1 VLLGDVYPGSLDT
14 IDTAHDDHIAMRC
27 KTKYLNCF
35 KLRHPVYAQD
45 IYWDSTS
52 VSVRPQTCLG
62 CATLLRSKQQHALH
76 PDIPLCR
83 ESEFGLDF
91 VHYQI
96 HSGDDVAFDNK
107 TPFRELE
114 GRQTQHPEDQL
125 VLIRIKLLKEDVSS
139 SLMVSIS
146 GLKDTCMYS
155 LEIFVVFHG
164 DQEHTP
170 VLKESRVV
178 VVETEQTSI
187 AFEIDLSGSNT
198 SGVED
203 ASKNGKYVFHGT
215 VYDTFPGLSADESV
229 VGAAQF
235 AKSAK

>member
-1 VLLGDVYPGSLDT
+1 MLFGDVYLGSLDT
-14 IDTAHDDHIAMRC
+14 ILTAHDDHIAMRC

-45 IYWDSTS
+45 MYWDSTS

-62 CATLLRSKQQHALH
+62 CKTILRSKQHTLH
-76 PDIPLCR
+76 PNIPLCR

-91 VHYQI
+91 VNHQI
-96 HSGDDVAFDNK
+96 HSGEDVAFDNK

-125 VLIRIKLLKEDVSS
+125 ASIRIKLLKEDVSC
-139 SLMVSIS
+139 SLMVNIS
-146 GLKDTCMYS
+146 GLKDTCMYF
-155 LEIFVVFHG
+155 LEIFVVVYG
-164 DQEHTP
+164 DQEHIP

-178 VVETEQTSI
+178 VVETGQTGI
-187 AFEIDLSGSNT
+187 AFDIGLSGSNM
-198 SGVED
+198 SGVEN
-203 ASKNGKYVFHGT
+203 ASKNCKYAFHGT

-229 VGAAQF
+229 VGVVHV
-235 AKSAK
+235 AKSPK